1 MYAGIEAGGTKFNCI
16 IAGDPDN
23 IVAETRIPTTTPDE
37 TLAQV
42 IKFFEDKS
50 QAEKVSLKSLG
61 IGSFGPLDLN
71 KHSPNYGCIT
81 STPKSAWR
89 NVNIV
94 KELGEKLHLPV
105 ELDTD
110 VNTAALGELLWGAG
124 QGKQSI
130 LYLTIGT
137 GIGGGAVVAGKPL
150 HGLLHPEMGHI
161 YLAQNSIADD
171 FNGICPYH
179 SHCFEGLA
187 SGPALKAHWGKDAF
201 LLEAEHPAWDQEAFY
216 IAQALS
222 TYIAVLSPEI
232 IILGGGVM
240 QQSQLFPMIRSKVL
254 ELLNGYLQ
262 SKSILEDIDHYIV
275 PPGLGSRSG
284 VLGAIALARSTNY

>member
-1 MYAGIEAGGTKFNCI
+1 
-16 IAGDPDN
+16 
-23 IVAETRIPTTTPDE
+23 
-37 TLAQV
+37 
-42 IKFFEDKS
+42 
-50 QAEKVSLKSLG
+50 
-61 IGSFGPLDLN
+61 
-71 KHSPNYGCIT
+71 
-81 STPKSAWR
+81 
-89 NVNIV
+89 
-94 KELGEKLHLPV
+94 
-105 ELDTD
+105 
-110 VNTAALGELLWGAG
+110 
-124 QGKQSI
+124 
-130 LYLTIGT
+130 
-137 GIGGGAVVAGKPL
+137 
-150 HGLLHPEMGHI
+150 
-161 YLAQNSIADD
+161 
-171 FNGICPYH
+171 
-179 SHCFEGLA
+179 
-187 SGPALKAHWGKDAF
+187 LKAHWGKDAF